1 VQLQEALVKSSR
13 WEAWVE
19 LIELFTGLFLLAF
32 LQFHLLAVSTI
43 ILGPATF
50 NRDAAF
56 LDEYYLSY
64 IGIPLVI
71 LAILVH
77 GLVALRKAPW
87 RFRELTVF
95 LQHSRRLAHLDT
107 WAWFVQILTGMAVL
121 VLAAIHI
128 WNTLST
134 WPIAAAKSALRIQA
148 SGFSNLLLL
157 LLVAEIHAMVGLY
170 RILVKW
176 SWIHRQKFTKWLV
189 YATVGFVA
197 LGLVSLLVFYF
208 IDVKGL
214 A

>member
-1 VQLQEALVKSSR
+1 MQLQEALVKSSR

>member
-1 VQLQEALVKSSR
+1 M
-13 WEAWVE
+13 E
-19 LIELFTGLFLLAF
+19 LIELATGLFFLVF
-32 LQFHLLAVSTI
+32 LQFHMFAVSTI

-50 NRDAAF
+50 NRDSAM

-64 IGIPLVI
+64 LGIPLVI

-87 RFRELTVF
+87 RYKEMAIFI
-95 LQHSRRLAHLDT
+95 QHSRRLAHLDT

-121 VLAAIHI
+121 ILATIHI

-134 WPIAAAKSALRIQA
+134 WPIEAAKSALRVQ
-148 SGFSNLLLL
+148 SGSFSNLFLLL
-157 LLVAEIHAMVGLY
+157 LIAEIHAMVGLY

-197 LGLVSLLVFYF
+197 LGFVALLFFYF
-208 IDVKGL
+208 LDVKGL